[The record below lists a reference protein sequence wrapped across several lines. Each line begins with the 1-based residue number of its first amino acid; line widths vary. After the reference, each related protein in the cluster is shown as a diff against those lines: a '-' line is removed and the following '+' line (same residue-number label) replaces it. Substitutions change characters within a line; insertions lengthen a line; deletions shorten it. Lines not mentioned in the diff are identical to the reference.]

1 MVRGQWILGGFCGF
15 QVRTRRDHL
24 SLRERGVGIK
34 GGDFGKLTSNDKGSS
49 VYCRIPWHNQNSPI
63 SPPTIHYL
71 LPCSEM
77 SEDFGGI
84 PWFSG
89 GNSGDH
95 HCRGGVWRDGTL
107 ENWLQMRG
115 DHQNTAE
122 PCETTKILW
131 LHPPPAPPQAVNN
144 NDQSLIKYLTAL
156 SPTLLSTVQKK
167 NYNKLNHHDKW
178 SCVFLKTFQVKIHA
192 LLENLT
198 QQFFQPLQLK
208 HTETETGGFARSR
221 KFSFKSLRKYIA

>member
-89 GNSGDH
+89 GEQWGSSLQRRGMKGGDFRKLTSNERGSSEYFRTLWDNQNS
-95 HCRGGVWRDGTL
+95 L
-107 ENWLQMRG
+107 
-115 DHQNTAE
+115 
-122 PCETTKILW
+122 TT
-131 LHPPPAPPQAVNN
+131 PPPPPPPQAVNN

-198 QQFFQPLQLK
+198 L
-208 HTETETGGFARSR
+208 
-221 KFSFKSLRKYIA
+221 

>member
-15 QVRTRRDHL
+15 
-24 SLRERGVGIK
+24 SSKNKEGSFIAKREWGGGGIK

-89 GNSGDH
+89 GEQWGSSSQRRSMKGGDFRKLTSNERGSSEYCRTLWDNQNS
-95 HCRGGVWRDGTL
+95 L
-107 ENWLQMRG
+107 
-115 DHQNTAE
+115 
-122 PCETTKILW
+122 TT
-131 LHPPPAPPQAVNN
+131 PPAPPQAVNN
-144 NDQSLIKYLTAL
+144 NDQSLIKYFTAL
-156 SPTLLSTVQKK
+156 SSTLLSTVQKK
-167 NYNKLNHHDKW
+167 IIIN
-178 SCVFLKTFQVKIHA
+178 
-192 LLENLT
+192 
-198 QQFFQPLQLK
+198 
-208 HTETETGGFARSR
+208 
-221 KFSFKSLRKYIA
+221 